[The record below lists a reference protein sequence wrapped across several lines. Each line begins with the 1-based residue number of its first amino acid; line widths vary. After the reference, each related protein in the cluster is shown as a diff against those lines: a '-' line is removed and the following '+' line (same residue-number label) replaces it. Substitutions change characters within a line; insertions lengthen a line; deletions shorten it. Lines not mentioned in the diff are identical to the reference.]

1 MLSKMKPS
9 LNEWINLPYWHINPI
24 HFTRGRTTLQFRL
37 PEPDDVVEMS
47 PVNWVAGEGFEQNPE
62 GPGFHSN
69 PIFFLGG
76 RRRSA
81 LNIHS
86 MITVKLP
93 KKCYLCSPHLH
104 CQKSAL
110 IKSPAEEWLDAPFH
124 NHLGYTDSL
133 LGFFE
138 RQSESVRSITASV
151 NLIVSHCFVL
161 HVPGIEWTSP
171 I

>member
-1 MLSKMKPS
+1 MLLVLSKMKPS

-24 HFTRGRTTLQFRL
+24 HFTSGRTPLQSRL
-37 PEPDDVVEMS
+37 PEPDADGVVEMS
-47 PVNWVAGEGFEQNPE
+47 PVNWVAEVFEQNPE
-62 GPGFHSN
+62 GPGFHW
-69 PIFFLGG
+69 
-76 RRRSA
+76 SA

-86 MITVKLP
+86 MITVKMP

-124 NHLGYTDSL
+124 NHLGYTDNL

-161 HVPGIEWTSP
+161 HVPGIELTSP
-171 I
+171 IYKLFILF